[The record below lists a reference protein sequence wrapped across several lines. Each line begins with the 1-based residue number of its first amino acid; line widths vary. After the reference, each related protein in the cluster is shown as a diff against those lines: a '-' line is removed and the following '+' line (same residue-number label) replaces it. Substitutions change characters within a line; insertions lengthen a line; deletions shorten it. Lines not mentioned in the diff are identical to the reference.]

1 MIRMGVSGCFFW
13 YRPTQVVLDQR
24 PLNGCVCNEDCLGGG
39 FIIEQTSAS
48 HYGKCGINSLLVTR
62 NTLFGALQQL
72 SGTHYRKLFSVV
84 TLLQF
89 LSLS

>member
-13 YRPTQVVLDQR
+13 YRPTQVFLYQR
-24 PLNGCVCNEDCLGGG
+24 PLNGFVGKEDFLGGGG

-72 SGTHYRKLFSVV
+72 SGTHY
-84 TLLQF
+84 
-89 LSLS
+89 